1 MASDRDTLTP
11 GPAKKPSWA
20 RSSVDHPDPHY
31 PKCDRCEAFARWS
44 IARAEGTFDIR
55 GDLEFITRWFACGT
69 HLNRILADEE
79 WQLDVVQIYDLT
91 TPLERT

>member
-1 MASDRDTLTP
+1 MASDRDTL
-11 GPAKKPSWA
+11 GHSGARKPSWA
-20 RSSVDHPDPHY
+20 WSSVDDPDPHY

-69 HLNRILADEE
+69 HLNRILIDEE
-79 WQLDVVQIYDLT
+79 WELDVVHIYDLT
-91 TPLERT
+91 RPSERA